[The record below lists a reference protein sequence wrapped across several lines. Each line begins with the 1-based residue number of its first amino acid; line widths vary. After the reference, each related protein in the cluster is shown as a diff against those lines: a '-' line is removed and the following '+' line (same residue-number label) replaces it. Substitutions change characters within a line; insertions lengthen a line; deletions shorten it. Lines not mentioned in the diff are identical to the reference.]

1 MSLTS
6 FRLACVTLPMLVAGY
21 VHAQEPQPVQI
32 TVAKNGSQLPMTG
45 LEPYFKGDVRVEPL
59 FAAKGEERAAGAT
72 VTFEPGSRTNWHTH
86 PVGQTLIVTSGMGW
100 VKQEGEAR
108 LEIHPGDVVKIPAN
122 VRHWHG
128 ATSTTAMTH
137 IAIQEAKAGNVVKWL
152 EPVTKAQYEKK

>member
-1 MSLTS
+1 MSLS
-6 FRLACVTLPMLVAGY
+6 SIRLASVTLLIFMTGY
-21 VHAQEPQPVQI
+21 IQAQEAQPTKI

-45 LEPYFKGDVRVEPL
+45 LEPYFTGDVRVEPL

-100 VKQEGEAR
+100 VKQEGETR

-137 IAIQEAKAGNVVKWL
+137 IAIQEAKEGSVVKWL